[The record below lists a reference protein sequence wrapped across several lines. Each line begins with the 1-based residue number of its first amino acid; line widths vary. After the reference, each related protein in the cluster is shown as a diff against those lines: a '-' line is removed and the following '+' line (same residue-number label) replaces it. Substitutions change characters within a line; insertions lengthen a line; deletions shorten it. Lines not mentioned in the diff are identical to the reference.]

1 MNDTAHAMVIRP
13 AVIGDLTT
21 IAEFNILM
29 AFETEHLVLDR
40 ARVLDGVRAVLT
52 DPSKG
57 RYIVAESGG
66 TVIGQL
72 MVTYEWSDWRNG
84 MFWWIQSVYVE
95 AAFRG
100 KKIFSQLYE
109 YIKVE
114 AVANKSCGIRLY
126 VEEANA
132 TAQQT
137 YKKLGMVLTPYEM
150 MEDDFVLKR

>member
-1 MNDTAHAMVIRP
+1 MNDTETELMIRP
-13 AVIGDLTT
+13 ATIADLTT
-21 IAEFNILM
+21 ITEFNILM
-29 AFETEHLVLDR
+29 AFETEQLVLDR
-40 ARVLDGVRAVLT
+40 SRVVDGVRAVLT

-57 RYIVAESGG
+57 RYIVAVHNG
-66 TVIGQL
+66 TVVGQL

-109 YIKVE
+109 HIKHDAQE
-114 AVANKSCGIRLY
+114 NNSCGIRLY
-126 VEEANA
+126 VEEENT